1 MSTSF
6 KSIQSVIAF
15 VLVLSVHS
23 FLSVR
28 EAPCG
33 TRDENEEHDFSLFV
47 LVLPPLLALLF
58 AVVKKVK
65 RVSLLVFAFVRIL
78 VVVVAKPPLLVKEV
92 IIIITE
98 REREIIPI
106 PKGTDNRDQNVVIP
120 YTPPPFVS
128 LERRSNTTTNTN
140 SLLSLSLARSVNYHE
155 YDALLSLK
163 VFLSDVYYS
172 NDICEGSSTV
182 IFLSILHSTK
192 HFTRDEIF
200 VFLTL

>member
-1 MSTSF
+1 M
-6 KSIQSVIAF
+6 IAF

-28 EAPCG
+28 EALCG
-33 TRDENEEHDFSLFV
+33 TRDENEDHEDALFV

-140 SLLSLSLARSVNYHE
+140 SLLSLSLSRSVNYHE
-155 YDALLSLK
+155 YDSLLSLK
-163 VFLSDVYYS
+163 VFLSDVC
-172 NDICEGSSTV
+172 I
-182 IFLSILHSTK
+182 IPIHL
-192 HFTRDEIF
+192 
-200 VFLTL
+200 

>member
-1 MSTSF
+1 
-6 KSIQSVIAF
+6 VIAF

-106 PKGTDNRDQNVVIP
+106 PKGTDNRDQNVV
-120 YTPPPFVS
+120 
-128 LERRSNTTTNTN
+128 
-140 SLLSLSLARSVNYHE
+140 
-155 YDALLSLK
+155 
-163 VFLSDVYYS
+163 
-172 NDICEGSSTV
+172 
-182 IFLSILHSTK
+182 
-192 HFTRDEIF
+192 
-200 VFLTL
+200 

>member
-1 MSTSF
+1 
-6 KSIQSVIAF
+6 
-15 VLVLSVHS
+15 
-23 FLSVR
+23 VR
-28 EAPCG
+28 EALCG
-33 TRDENEEHDFSLFV
+33 TRDENEDHEDALFV
-47 LVLPPLLALLF
+47 LVLPPLLALFTL
-58 AVVKKVK
+58 KKVRK
-65 RVSLLVFAFVRIL
+65 VSLLVFAFVRIL
-78 VVVVAKPPLLVKEV
+78 VVVVAKPPLLLVKEV

-140 SLLSLSLARSVNYHE
+140 SLLSLSLSRSVNYHE
-155 YDALLSLK
+155 YDSLLSLK

-192 HFTRDEIF
+192 HTRKMRYLCF
-200 VFLTL
+200 

>member
-1 MSTSF
+1 M
-6 KSIQSVIAF
+6 IAF

-28 EAPCG
+28 EALCG
-33 TRDENEEHDFSLFV
+33 TRDENEDHEDALFVV

-106 PKGTDNRDQNVVIP
+106 PKGTDDRPKRGDP
-120 YTPPPFVS
+120 SRASSFRLSRTF
-128 LERRSNTTTNTN
+128 ERW
-140 SLLSLSLARSVNYHE
+140 
-155 YDALLSLK
+155 
-163 VFLSDVYYS
+163 
-172 NDICEGSSTV
+172 
-182 IFLSILHSTK
+182 
-192 HFTRDEIF
+192 
-200 VFLTL
+200 

>member
-1 MSTSF
+1 M
-6 KSIQSVIAF
+6 IAF

-28 EAPCG
+28 EAYCG
-33 TRDENEEHDFSLFV
+33 TRDENEEHDFSLFVV

-98 REREIIPI
+98 RERERLFQFPR
-106 PKGTDNRDQNVVIP
+106 GRTRDQNV
-120 YTPPPFVS
+120 
-128 LERRSNTTTNTN
+128 
-140 SLLSLSLARSVNYHE
+140 
-155 YDALLSLK
+155 
-163 VFLSDVYYS
+163 
-172 NDICEGSSTV
+172 G
-182 IFLSILHSTK
+182 
-192 HFTRDEIF
+192 
-200 VFLTL
+200 

>member
-23 FLSVR
+23 FLSTMR
-28 EAPCG
+28 EAYCG
-33 TRDENEEHDFSLFV
+33 TTCDENEDHEDALFV

-78 VVVVAKPPLLVKEV
+78 VVVVAKPPLLLVKEV

-120 YTPPPFVS
+120 YAPPPFVS

-140 SLLSLSLARSVNYHE
+140 SLLSLSLALCKLPRIRLTPLSE
-155 YDALLSLK
+155 SLSL
-163 VFLSDVYYS
+163 
-172 NDICEGSSTV
+172 
-182 IFLSILHSTK
+182 
-192 HFTRDEIF
+192 
-200 VFLTL
+200 